1 MFLLGGQ
8 VLLPDLLPLDLLVIH
23 LLHLTLQLTP
33 TVLNVEDLATLQPL
47 LIAEQNVDDED
58 ADGQPDHEHR
68 NDDSLETDMVD
79 DGQTVLLVNL
89 LIIELLFDV
98 AVGNFLPDD
107 LVAAR
112 AVLRALPE
120 CIDVEEGAK
129 DDLKQLPE
137 HVARDRSQFDA
148 REDRLKHGDETWDG
162 ENHGDDVD
170 DHDSEEGR
178 RL

>member
-68 NDDSLETDMVD
+68 NDDGLETDMVD

-120 CIDVEEGAK
+120 RIDVEEGAK

>member
-1 MFLLGGQ
+1 M
-8 VLLPDLLPLDLLVIH
+8 I
-23 LLHLTLQLTP
+23 
-33 TVLNVEDLATLQPL
+33 
-47 LIAEQNVDDED
+47 
-58 ADGQPDHEHR
+58 
-68 NDDSLETDMVD
+68 D

-107 LVAAR
+107 LVAPG